1 MCHVLWTTDLLP
13 VCFSGILL
21 ITISISFVVAL
32 VQSDIAPWFPAISDT
47 AAEYPESNIFSQL
60 VNISTFI
67 GFVLVYVRYLQV
79 KRDAGGLMGCRSILV
94 SNYYSL
100 LFGAFS
106 ILGASF
112 VANFPVRLRILFIIQ
127 YILYINMQ
135 LLFNEVQ

>member
-47 AAEYPESNIFSQL
+47 AAESPESNIFSQL

-67 GFVLVYVRYLQV
+67 GFILVYVRYLQV
-79 KRDAGGLMGCRSILV
+79 KRGMMGCHSILV
-94 SNYYSL
+94 LNYYSL
-100 LFGAFS
+100 LFGSFS
-106 ILGASF
+106 ILGASI
-112 VANFPVRLRILFIIQ
+112 VANFPVRLRILFIIVCVCVLS
-127 YILYINMQ
+127 IL
-135 LLFNEVQ
+135 